1 MLEWPEVSPEQ
12 ELRLAALMRRAQ
24 RGEEEAYAE
33 LLTALVPLARRFV
46 RSRVGMVPWIDD
58 AVQTALV
65 SVDRARHTFDANRA
79 LGPWFYAILRR
90 RVIDMQRQH
99 GRIARR
105 ELAMDMPPDVSAT
118 SSESAAADEVD
129 FGLVRQAL
137 DRLPPRQRAIVE
149 AIQLRDEPTRDLAA
163 RFNMSQSAVKVAAHR
178 GYRTLRRLLGAADSP
193 RLEPA
198 LEDKEEA

>member
-137 DRLPPRQRAIVE
+137 D
-149 AIQLRDEPTRDLAA
+149 
-163 RFNMSQSAVKVAAHR
+163 QSVVCR
-178 GYRTLRRLLGAADSP
+178 C
-193 RLEPA
+193 E
-198 LEDKEEA
+198 